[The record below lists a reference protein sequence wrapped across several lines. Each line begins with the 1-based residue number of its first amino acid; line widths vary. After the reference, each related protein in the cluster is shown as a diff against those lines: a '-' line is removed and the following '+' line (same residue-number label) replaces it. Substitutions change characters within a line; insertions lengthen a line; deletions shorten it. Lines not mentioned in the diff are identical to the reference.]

1 MQGLIAVVN
10 TKFYN
15 PKLAEY
21 QCDIY
26 RVIVSNENADITRAN
41 QSFLI
46 ILSEKA
52 QKNFCSNF
60 INFVLIKKNEWK
72 TFSLMILKKSSPYI

>member
-10 TKFYN
+10 TKYYN

-26 RVIVSNENADITRAN
+26 RVIVSNENADITRTN
-41 QSFLI
+41 QPFLI
-46 ILSEKA
+46 ISEKG
-52 QKNFCSNF
+52 QNISVQ
-60 INFVLIKKNEWK
+60 IQLILFK
-72 TFSLMILKKSSPYI
+72 LKE

>member
-15 PKLAEY
+15 PNLAEY

-26 RVIVSNENADITRAN
+26 RVIVSNENADITRTN
-41 QSFLI
+41 QPFLI
-46 ILSEKA
+46 IMSEKG
-52 QKNFCSNF
+52 QNISVQ
-60 INFVLIKKNEWK
+60 IQLILFK
-72 TFSLMILKKSSPYI
+72 LKE

>member
-1 MQGLIAVVN
+1 MQGLLAAVN

-15 PKLAEY
+15 PRLGDW

-26 RVIVSNENADITRAN
+26 RAIVSNENADITRAN

-46 ILSEKA
+46 ILS
-52 QKNFCSNF
+52 
-60 INFVLIKKNEWK
+60 
-72 TFSLMILKKSSPYI
+72 